1 MSAPGIDLVD
11 MIGGLLS
18 FLLTLCVFSYLLGD
32 NVLFRLAIHIF
43 IGVAAGFV
51 AAIALHSVIW
61 PQLFAPLIG
70 SSLTEK
76 LWVLIPI
83 LLSMLLFTK
92 AFPRLS
98 TLGSPVMAFLV
109 GVGAAVA
116 VGGALLGTL
125 FPQFRAAT
133 QLLNMAALQASGK
146 EVGLELLNGVL
157 ILFGLVVTFASFQYN
172 TSLFKNPSIRA
183 LWNLIYWS
191 GRVFVA
197 ITFGVIFAG
206 VYLAS
211 LAALTERLY
220 SLLVFLFNLFSLAG

>member
-1 MSAPGIDLVD
+1 M
-11 MIGGLLS
+11 
-18 FLLTLCVFSYLLGD
+18 
-32 NVLFRLAIHIF
+32 
-43 IGVAAGFV
+43 
-51 AAIALHSVIW
+51 
-61 PQLFAPLIG
+61 
-70 SSLTEK
+70 
-76 LWVLIPI
+76 LIPI